1 VPGSTIIE
9 IPSDEQEQMLTELRC
24 ARYGYLL
31 ALHILLLCAA
41 GYSPTDIARVLFC
54 SRSSVYR
61 VVKSYRAGQL
71 EGLGDGQILPRQPRS
86 LTPSLRRSL
95 LALLWKAPAVY
106 GWCRTRWSCA
116 TLAAQMHFQR
126 GVAIS
131 AATIRRWLHSMGWV
145 WKRAKLVARDDDP
158 QRISK
163 LACIRYCFENL
174 VAQAALVFADELDIH
189 LLPKVGY
196 QWMPKGEVVEV
207 VTPGQNQKRYLA
219 GALDSLTG
227 AVIACIG
234 ERKTA
239 LLFLELLKAIEA
251 SYATTAYKRIVV
263 VVDNFGIHKAKV
275 IRQWL
280 AGHPRIELLFL
291 PTYCPKA
298 NPLER
303 VFWEVHDKCTRNHR
317 RKQIGQLL
325 GDVEQHLEV
334 NGPWPYK
341 LSAIY
346 YTAEV
351 TAAVKKL
358 EKQPLLK
365 AA

>member
-1 VPGSTIIE
+1 VPGLTIIDL
-9 IPSDEQEQMLTELRC
+9 PCSEQEQMLFELRR

-31 ALHILLLCAA
+31 ALHIILLCAS
-41 GYSPTDIARVLFC
+41 GYTPTQIAAVLFC

-61 VVKSYRAGQL
+61 VVKAYRAGSL
-71 EGLGDGQILPRQPRS
+71 DSLALAERPHPACS

-95 LALLWKAPAVY
+95 LALLKRAPSAF

-116 TLAAQMHFQR
+116 TLSAQIKVQR
-126 GVAIS
+126 GVQVS
-131 AATIRRWLHSMGWV
+131 AATMRRWLHQIGWV

-158 QRISK
+158 QRTAR
-163 LACIRYCFENL
+163 LARIRFCLENL
-174 VAQAALVFADELDIH
+174 ARQAALVFADELDIH

-219 GALDSLTG
+219 GALDHLTG
-227 AVIACIG
+227 RMISCIG

-239 LLFLELLKAIEA
+239 ALFLELLKALA
-251 SYATTAYKRIVV
+251 GAYPADRYYRLYV
-263 VVDNFGIHKAKV
+263 VVDNFRIHKAKAV
-275 IRQWL
+275 AQWL
-280 AGHPRIELLFL
+280 GMHPRIELLYL

-298 NPLER
+298 NPIER

-317 RKQIGQLL
+317 RKKICQLV

-341 LSAIY
+341 LSEIY
-346 YTAEV
+346 YTTEV
-351 TAAVKKL
+351 TAAVKEL
-358 EKQPLLK
+358 ENQQLLK

>member
-1 VPGSTIIE
+1 MPGSTIIDL
-9 IPSDEQEQMLTELRC
+9 PCSEQQQLLFELRR

-31 ALHILLLCAA
+31 ALHIILLCAA
-41 GYSPTDIARVLFC
+41 GYTPTQIAAVLLC

-61 VVKSYRAGQL
+61 AVKAYRAGSLDCLADGEQL
-71 EGLGDGQILPRQPRS
+71 HRACS

-95 LALLWKAPAVY
+95 LALLNKAPATF

-116 TLAAQMHFQR
+116 TLSAQMQVQR
-126 GVAIS
+126 GVEVS
-131 AATIRRWLHSMGWV
+131 AATIRRWLHAIGWV

-158 QRISK
+158 ERVFK
-163 LACIRYCFENL
+163 LARIRFCFENL
-174 VAQAALVFADELDIH
+174 ARQAALVFADELDIH

-196 QWMPKGEVVEV
+196 QWMPKGQVVEI

-219 GALDSLTG
+219 GALEAKTG
-227 AVIACIG
+227 RVVSCIG

-239 LLFLELLKAIEA
+239 LLFLELLEALDA
-251 SYATTAYKRIVV
+251 SYPAKTYHRLYV
-263 VVDNFGIHKAKV
+263 VVDNFRIHKAKV
-275 IRQWL
+275 VARWL
-280 AGHPRIELLFL
+280 TEHPRIELLYL

-298 NPLER
+298 NPIER
-303 VFWEVHDKCTRNHR
+303 LFWEVHDKCTRNHR
-317 RKQIGQLL
+317 RKQIGQLV

-351 TAAVKKL
+351 TAAVKEL